1 MNDQTNIKTYNKINK
16 IKLKNMTSRDFA
28 YWIQGFFELSNAETI
43 TKEQAIMIKKHLNL
57 VFKHE
62 IDPSM
67 GDEKHQ
73 QELNDIHNQK
83 VENPIEPQTKILQE
97 GKDPKIESQFLFPKT
112 EDEAVAKWGKK
123 PSPKHK
129 FNLHGWYDPAEG
141 IPRC

>member
-1 MNDQTNIKTYNKINK
+1 
-16 IKLKNMTSRDFA
+16 MTSRDFA
-28 YWIQGFFELSNAETI
+28 YWLQGFFEVSNAETI
-43 TKEQAIMIKKHLNL
+43 TKEQTTMIKKHLNL

-73 QELNDIHNQK
+73 QELNAIHNQF
-83 VENPIEPQTKILQE
+83 
-97 GKDPKIESQFLFPKT
+97 SFPKT
-112 EDEAVAKWGKK
+112 EEEAVVKWGKK

-129 FNLHGWYDPAEG
+129 FNMHGWYDPAEG